1 MTRIHKNVSFDATAS
16 VGEKW
21 MCFFPT
27 RTALPPD
34 WLRENEAL
42 PRDPLFV
49 PVSLTLTTYPGCHV
63 PHKLWELVFV
73 PKRGVFLVFYQYS

>member
-21 MCFFPT
+21 MCSFPKRTTT
-27 RTALPPD
+27 RLITRKRGATKRPLVRSSLSHTNHVP
-34 WLRENEAL
+34 RL
-42 PRDPLFV
+42 PRN
-49 PVSLTLTTYPGCHV
+49 
-63 PHKLWELVFV
+63 HKLWELVFV